1 MVSLVRRRVPT
12 VVGPAVAGLALIG
25 IAVGVAPMATAAPAD
40 ASRLVTPSD
49 IPAALGSPRAGSGTY
64 VTEEPAIYG
73 LQVCNDSGST
83 WDVQVPGPSTF
94 TVASIGLGEDM
105 RSGVGQFVYRFGS
118 TKEARQTFTALTKK
132 APACRRT
139 ATSPYAGGT
148 VTTKLTT
155 QPGPRN
161 PVEAR
166 RTTSVWVN
174 HANRYAGV
182 DTYGESID
190 RYADFRLAGDAIIVT
205 AAWRMTPPG
214 TDAAWSDAQRR
225 AVDDLSKTL
234 ATRWVQSAG

>member
-1 MVSLVRRRVPT
+1 MS
-12 VVGPAVAGLALIG
+12 VGPAVLSLALVG
-25 IAVGVAPMATAAPAD
+25 IAVGLAPTANAAPPD

-49 IPAALGSPRAGSGTY
+49 IPAALGSPRAGAGVN
-64 VTEEPAIYG
+64 VTEEPAVYG

-94 TVASIGLGEDM
+94 TVASIGLGEDV

-118 TKEARQTFTALTKK
+118 TKQARQTFTALAKQ

-139 ATSPYAGGT
+139 ATSPFAGGT
-148 VTTKLTT
+148 VTTRLTT
-155 QPGPRN
+155 QPGPKN
-161 PVEAR
+161 PAEAR
-166 RTTSVWVN
+166 RSTSVWVN
-174 HANRYAGV
+174 HANRYSGV
-182 DTYGESID
+182 DTYGDSID

-214 TDAAWSDAQRR
+214 SDASWSAAQRR

-234 ATRWVQSAG
+234 ATRWEQSAG

>member
-1 MVSLVRRRVPT
+1 M
-12 VVGPAVAGLALIG
+12 VGPAVVGLALGG
-25 IAVGVAPMATAAPAD
+25 IAVGLAPTAGAAPAD
-40 ASRLVTPSD
+40 AARLLTPSD
-49 IPAALGSPRAGSGTY
+49 IPAALGTPRAGSSVN

-118 TKEARQTFTALTKK
+118 TKEARQTFTALAKK

-139 ATSPYAGGT
+139 ATSSFAGGK
-148 VTTKLTT
+148 VTSTLTT
-155 QPGPRN
+155 QPGPKN
-161 PVEAR
+161 PAEAR
-166 RTTSVWVN
+166 RSTSVWVN
-174 HANRYAGV
+174 HANRYSGV
-182 DTYGESID
+182 DRYGDSID

-214 TDAAWSDAQRR
+214 SDASWSAAQRR

-234 ATRWVQSAG
+234 ATRWEQSTG